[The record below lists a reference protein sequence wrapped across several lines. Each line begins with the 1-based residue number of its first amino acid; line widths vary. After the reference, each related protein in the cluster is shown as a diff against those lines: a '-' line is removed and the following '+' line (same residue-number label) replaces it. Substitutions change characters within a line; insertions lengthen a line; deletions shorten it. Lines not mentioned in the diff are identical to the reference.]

1 MVMDAIRGEYRR
13 YRSLGEGALAQLGD
27 EDLYRVL
34 GEDGNSIAV
43 LIRHL
48 GGNLRSRFT
57 DFLASDG
64 EKPWRDRDGEF
75 LQPDQ
80 DRQALMDDWQRGWQ
94 VLETSLADLDDSRL
108 AQEIVIRGQTLTVI
122 EALQRSLAHVAY
134 HVGQIVL
141 LARWQKGKAWKSLS
155 IPRGDSAQYNS
166 NPNRERPPA

>member
-1 MVMDAIRGEYRR
+1 MIVDAIRGEYRR
-13 YRSLGEGALAQLGD
+13 YRSLGEGALAQLAD

-43 LIRHL
+43 LVRHL

-57 DFLASDG
+57 DFLSSDG

-75 LQPDQ
+75 LQPAQ
-80 DRQALMDDWQRGWQ
+80 DRQALLDDWQRGWQ
-94 VLETSLADLDDSRL
+94 VLESSLANLDDSRL
-108 AQEIVIRGQTLTVI
+108 AQEVTIRGQALSVI

-141 LARWQKGKAWKSLS
+141 LARWQKGEAWNSLS
-155 IPRGDSAQYNS
+155 IPRGDSARYNS
-166 NPNRERPPA
+166 MPDRERPPA